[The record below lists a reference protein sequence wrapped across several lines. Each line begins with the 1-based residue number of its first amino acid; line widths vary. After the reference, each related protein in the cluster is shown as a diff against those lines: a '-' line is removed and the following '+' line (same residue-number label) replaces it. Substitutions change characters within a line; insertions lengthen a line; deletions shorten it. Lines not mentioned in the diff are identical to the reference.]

1 MDLNKL
7 IPLKFRPTIGC
18 DWVVKGKYLMYR
30 KIEHIPVA
38 FIEDDIVYIFLD
50 NRIPRQ
56 ILKLTK
62 WIINNFDVEFYF
74 TTPRLSDPSG
84 MSRYNYKE
92 AVVKHYLFSY
102 SQPHFFME
110 FDKIGFD
117 LIKNMVDWCVKE
129 ECADLIKECYDV
141 VNKKVQRGYYD
152 YYTNSKK
159 YDYKEEI
166 REDFRTLYRDI
177 QINQIL

>member
-18 DWVVKGKYLMYR
+18 DWVVKGKYLMY
-30 KIEHIPVA
+30 KKMEHIPVA
-38 FIEDDIVYIFLD
+38 FIENDIVYIFLD

-62 WIINNFDVEFYF
+62 WVLDNFDIEFYF
-74 TTPRLSDPSG
+74 TTPELSNPQYQMD
-84 MSRYNYKE
+84 YYD
-92 AVVKHYLFSY
+92 VIKHYLFSY
-102 SQPHFFME
+102 SQEHFFKE
-110 FDKIGFD
+110 FEKIGFD

-129 ECADLIKECYDV
+129 NCTDIIKECYDEINTV
-141 VNKKVQRGYYD
+141 VQRSHYD
-152 YYTNSKK
+152 YYTNDTIF
-159 YDYKEEI
+159 DYKEEI
-166 REDFRTLYRDI
+166 REEFRTLYRDI